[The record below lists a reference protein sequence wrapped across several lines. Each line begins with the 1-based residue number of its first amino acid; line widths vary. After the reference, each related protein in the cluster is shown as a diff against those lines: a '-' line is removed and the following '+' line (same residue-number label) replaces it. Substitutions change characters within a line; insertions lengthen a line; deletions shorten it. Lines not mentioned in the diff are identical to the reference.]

1 MEIKVWKNSRDEG
14 LSNSSLMLSKF
25 SMHFSGRS
33 ERKRGGAEVS
43 ITFSFSD
50 PYFLLLDGEVTPLP
64 WDVP

>member
-50 PYFLLLDGEVTPLP
+50 PDFF
-64 WDVP
+64 